1 VSNDGGRYEV
11 RVTPFPSGR
20 GQWQISSN
28 GGSEPV
34 WSRDGRELFYVDADG
49 FLTAAQIASGSEFRV
64 LSQRRL
70 FSTTPFV
77 LYGIWNRNYDVTRDG
92 RFLMIRRSDDAPR
105 RIVAVFNWAAGINRA
120 GTLVTR

>member
-1 VSNDGGRYEV
+1 
-11 RVTPFPSGR
+11 
-20 GQWQISSN
+20 
-28 GGSEPV
+28 
-34 WSRDGRELFYVDADG
+34 
-49 FLTAAQIASGSEFRV
+49 
-64 LSQRRL
+64 
-70 FSTTPFV
+70 V